1 MAMVYFR
8 KMVRGDGYK
17 ITQVPERWRNEVIDL
32 LHENGY
38 HINSDGTASRNIP
51 VSG

>member
-1 MAMVYFR
+1 MAKIYYR

-17 ITQVPERWRNEVIDL
+17 ITQVPEQWRTQVVEL

-38 HINSDGTASRNIP
+38 EIASDGTAYK
-51 VSG
+51 VED